1 MYAFFLDIKFALIN
15 VFLGTMTV
23 PSGIFKSETN
33 EASNIVFGV
42 GSVIGNNV
50 VEATEETT
58 VLLAIG
64 AAAVVVVPLAVEDDV
79 DDGVEV
85 RVMISSGFEII

>member
-1 MYAFFLDIKFALIN
+1 MIN
-15 VFLGTMTV
+15 VFLGTMIV

-50 VEATEETT
+50 LEATEEAT
-58 VLLAIG
+58 VSLAIG
-64 AAAVVVVPLAVEDDV
+64 AVVVVAVAVKNDV
-79 DDGVEV
+79 DDGLEV
-85 RVMISSGFEII
+85 RVMISSGFEMI